1 MTERKKKISI
11 SRHAVMISSNH
22 MQGRDLALAG
32 GAERCHDSGNVLS
45 DSEKVAVRRN
55 RLGWTQPDLATRA
68 GVGPNT
74 VWRLENKLNVTPAN
88 RAAILAA
95 LEAGENERGL
105 TSLGLDTGRQDRLGS
120 AHPRQSLEIVRA
132 PDPIRQ
138 GDAYQSDFPRGA
150 ADATAEARIRELE
163 RQLDAEKAA
172 HAEMRGLAA
181 RLTDIIAT
189 RLENLETRIAQAG
202 SRKRR

>member
-1 MTERKKKISI
+1 
-11 SRHAVMISSNH
+11 MISLVET
-22 MQGRDLALAG
+22 GLK
-32 GAERCHDSGNVLS
+32 RCHDLGTVI
-45 DSEKVAVRRN
+45 SEGTKITLRRK
-55 RLGWTQPDLATRA
+55 RLGWKSQKRLADRA
-68 GVGPNT
+68 GISRAT
-74 VWRLENKLNVTPAN
+74 VWKIENDKKVEHDMW
-88 RAAILAA
+88 LAVVEA
-95 LEAGENERGL
+95 LEAGEADQSL
-105 TSLGLDTGRQDRLGS
+105 TSLGLDTGWQDRLGS

-150 ADATAEARIRELE
+150 DAPESAADARIRELE

-189 RLENLETRIAQAG
+189 RLENLETRLAQTG